1 MGNKILLLEALSF
14 SVDGMFMDA
23 KGFNQDLSGW
33 DVVKVT
39 GTRCWNFDFGAV
51 DWVLSKPNFVNC
63 SQ

>member
-1 MGNKILLLEALSF
+1 MLN
-14 SVDGMFMDA
+14 DT

>member
-1 MGNKILLLEALSF
+1 MGNKIILLEALSF
-14 SVDGMFMDA
+14 SVYGMFMDT

-39 GTRCWNFDFGAV
+39 GTGCWNFDFGAT
-51 DWVLSKPNFVNC
+51 DWVLPKPNFVNC